1 MQHANTSGFLSSGV
15 GRVGKKK
22 DKDRES
28 LKGEKMLLRYRIWNY
43 AGEIKLH
50 VAVVQLLS
58 CFQPFVTPW
67 TTARQATLS
76 FTISWSLLKFMSI
89 ESVMPS
95 NHHILCCSLLLLP
108 SILPSIRVFPMS
120 RLFTSGGQSIGAS
133 ALASVL
139 PVYIQGWFP
148 LGLTGLIS
156 CQSKGLSRGFSSTTV
171 RKHQFFSTQ
180 PSLWSNSHIHT
191 WLLEKPKLWLDGTL
205 LVK

>member
-76 FTISWSLLKFMSI
+76 FTISWSLLKSI

-148 LGLTGLIS
+148 LGWTGLIS

-180 PSLWSNSHIHT
+180 PSLWSNSHICASVPIL
-191 WLLEKPKLWLDGTL
+191 WCLLLEKP
-205 LVK
+205 